1 MGALIAF
8 LPYLRVAEIYL
19 VTLLNGCSIKFY
31 QRLFFKHGCH
41 MGHFSSLSRFQSVSA
56 YYHSAEQAGRK
67 IRKKKGITPLY

>member
-1 MGALIAF
+1 MGALIAL

-41 MGHFSSLSRFQSVSA
+41 MGHFCSLSRFQLTI
-56 YYHSAEQAGRK
+56 
-67 IRKKKGITPLY
+67 IR